1 MTKNILYAYA
11 NIDPK
16 LGYSQGMNFIVYVL
30 LKNINDEEK
39 VFWCLYDIM
48 YNKNWRLILKDET
61 PKFKEL
67 VRVWRTSIYTEDKKL
82 YKKLAKCGVPF
93 LGIFAKFYISLFANI
108 CSVQVASRIFDVFL
122 YEGEKRITQIIVK
135 LFRFHKKKIMS
146 IDKDDILS
154 FVNENL
160 LNSYLESNSISS
172 LVT

>member
-67 VRVWRTSIYTEDKKL
+67 VRV
-82 YKKLAKCGVPF
+82 
-93 LGIFAKFYISLFANI
+93 
-108 CSVQVASRIFDVFL
+108 
-122 YEGEKRITQIIVK
+122 
-135 LFRFHKKKIMS
+135 
-146 IDKDDILS
+146 
-154 FVNENL
+154 
-160 LNSYLESNSISS
+160 
-172 LVT
+172 